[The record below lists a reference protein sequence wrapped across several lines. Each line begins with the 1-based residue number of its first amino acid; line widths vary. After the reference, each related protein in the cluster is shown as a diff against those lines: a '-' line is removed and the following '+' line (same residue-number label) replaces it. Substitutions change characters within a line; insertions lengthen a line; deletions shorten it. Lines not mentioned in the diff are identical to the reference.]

1 MKKKIIEFVDKLI
14 SNSENKAALLAIE
27 KIFNNRIPFNLP
39 HKFKFLE
46 LSESITRLKLPYKKV
61 NQNHLGGM
69 HACAI
74 TTLGE
79 YPAGLSLI
87 KRFGSK
93 KYRLIM
99 NKLEADY
106 IKQAMGELIGDV
118 EIDLD
123 EFDRLE
129 MELKTQDKA
138 TIVMVTN
145 IKNDAD
151 EVIAVVQTHW
161 QLKNWNKVSFN
172 KVI

>member
-1 MKKKIIEFVDKLI
+1 MKKKVIELVDKLI
-14 SNSENKAALLAIE
+14 ASSDRKAALIAIE

-46 LSESITRLKLPYKKV
+46 LTEAATRLKLPYKKV

-87 KRFGSK
+87 KRFGSS

-99 NKLEADY
+99 TKLEADY
-106 IKQAMGELIGDV
+106 IKQAMGELVGDV
-118 EIDLD
+118 EIDHD
-123 EFDRLE
+123 EFNRIEQELE
-129 MELKTQDKA
+129 IADKA
-138 TIVMVTN
+138 TIIMVTN
-145 IKNDAD
+145 IKNTED
-151 EVIAVVQTHW
+151 EIVSVVQTHW
-161 QLKNWNKVSFN
+161 QLKNWKSVSFN
-172 KVI
+172 KN